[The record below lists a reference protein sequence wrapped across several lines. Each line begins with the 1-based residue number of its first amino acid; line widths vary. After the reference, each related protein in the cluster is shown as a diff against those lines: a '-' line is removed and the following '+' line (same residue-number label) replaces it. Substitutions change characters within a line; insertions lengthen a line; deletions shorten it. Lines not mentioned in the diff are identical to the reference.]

1 MSTRL
6 NTVTLQLGRQESEVW
21 VNASL
26 SDAARVQLSVGWA
39 NVLPGP
45 LRTSPP
51 RPIDL
56 EIAIQNIEEHV
67 MPLARMVPVGASLRI
82 SYVGDS
88 VQSLLP
94 FIQGSCRLDDIEA
107 VFSRLCAI
115 AEGSPAEADAQ
126 LIEPAAVASL
136 LIVRELMQHSRL
148 AEVLIA

>member
-88 VQSLLP
+88 VQSLRIP
-94 FIQGSCRLDDIEA
+94 RQSGHRFHGKLDSDSAANWTPI
-107 VFSRLCAI
+107 
-115 AEGSPAEADAQ
+115 PAQTGQ
-126 LIEPAAVASL
+126 LK
-136 LIVRELMQHSRL
+136 
-148 AEVLIA
+148 